1 MKFSC
6 FFLKKNYTEN
16 IVFLYSNVRNMK
28 IKQIIINNFR
38 NLKNIDTEFWDINIL
53 TWKNSTGKTNLIKI
67 LANSCN
73 TIDKAKDIF
82 WENIVT
88 IWRGLSQTKISTTI
102 SWIKHTTQLRYPWK
116 NILKIYQP
124 EEFTFEHTISKSTL
138 SSEKWVLKYSWKT
151 KEVEIWEVNKAFFN
165 EHGFIKLSAIVNWE
179 IKLEALQQ
187 KEVFKKQ
194 FLGELE
200 DNSIIEEKNRDYL
213 DIFERVVNN
222 KIIHFENNQETCT
235 KNIYDFITKKYTSEK
250 YKSIVN
256 KIKWEEEYRFF
267 QSFEKASFIDL
278 LSDIQKNKD
287 IYKKYSRDLDFFSD
301 GIIKNIKINTIGKE
315 WGKGE
320 IFVKTPHWPKDVEYL
335 STGSAVLVY
344 FITLKNWIELNRI
357 EKPYDEPDIML
368 FDEIDSS
375 IHPSL
380 IWRFCDLLKIISKR
394 IQLFIT
400 THSLCFIDNFEKKEI
415 FLLKDHW
422 SFAMNTKVLSNIYSY
437 EDIITK
443 LDKKEKK
450 VFDNMLPSE
459 LYINSYVDTLFP
471 INQK

>member
-1 MKFSC
+1 M
-6 FFLKKNYTEN
+6 
-16 IVFLYSNVRNMK
+16 VFLYSNARNMK
-28 IKQIIINNFR
+28 IKKIIIKNFR
-38 NLKNIDTEFWDINIL
+38 NLKNIDTKFWDINIL

-73 TIDKAKDIF
+73 TRNKTKDIF

-88 IWRGLSQTKISTTI
+88 IWKGLKQTKISTTI
-102 SWIKHTTQLRYPWK
+102 SWIKHTTQLRYLWK

-138 SSEKWVLKYSWKT
+138 SSEKWSLKYSWKT
-151 KEVEIWEVNKAFFN
+151 KEIKTWEINKAFFN
-165 EHGFIKLSAIVNWE
+165 EDGFIKLSVIVNWE
-179 IKLEALQQ
+179 IELDALEQ

-222 KIIHFENNQETCT
+222 KIIYFENNQETCT

-256 KIKWEEEYRFF
+256 KIDWGEEYRFF

-278 LSDIQKNKD
+278 LSDIQKNKN
-287 IYKKYSRDLDFFSD
+287 IYKKYSEDLDFFSD
-301 GIIKNIKINTIGKE
+301 GIIKNIKINVGRE
-315 WGKGE
+315 WAKGE
-320 IFVKTPHWPKDVEYL
+320 IFVKTPHWPKDIEYL
-335 STGSAVLVY
+335 STGSAILTY
-344 FITLKNWIELNRI
+344 FVTLKNWLELDRI
-357 EKPYDEPDIML
+357 DKPYDEPDIML
-368 FDEIDSS
+368 FDEIDSP
-375 IHPSL
+375 IHPAL
-380 IWRFCDLLKIISKR
+380 ISRFCDLLKIISNR

-422 SFAMNTKVLSNIYSY
+422 SFAANTKILSNIYSY
-437 EDIITK
+437 EDIITT
-443 LDKKEKK
+443 LNNEDKQI
-450 VFDNMLPSE
+450 FDKMLPSE